1 MLKSLTEEEKK
12 MLESLIEVEKMTK
25 EGTLRDVFDELKET
39 NHLVNKR
46 ITKELFA
53 EDFLENTAREFV
65 QGTLQLQYL
74 GEDADAELVNVGDYK
89 INPKF
94 SPVLRN
100 LLKNHEGIFS
110 SCSLT
115 QSLKTIV
122 LTTLCGVMQE
132 MRDNK
137 LRDINSDVFVAWWF
151 PFKLV
156 YKAGFRIDFALDHIK
171 RIGDE
176 HDLRQDASSIQDSP
190 LYKVHQEIAYISTE
204 IDQRKARIKNLK
216 KQALDNLSSHGSER
230 SRFQAN
236 RFNQALGSW
245 WKNAADGLLDD
256 IPES

>member
-89 INPKF
+89 INLKF
-94 SPVLRN
+94 SPILRN

-176 HDLRQDASSIQDSP
+176 HYLIQDASSIRTAPFTRFTRRS
-190 LYKVHQEIAYISTE
+190 LIF
-204 IDQRKARIKNLK
+204 RKRLINGRQGLK
-216 KQALDNLSSHGSER
+216 
-230 SRFQAN
+230 
-236 RFNQALGSW
+236 
-245 WKNAADGLLDD
+245 
-256 IPES
+256 I